1 MDLAVLKNDKNL
13 SFSSINKIVDDI
25 YNDNLN
31 FLLKKN
37 KNELER
43 KEIDQF
49 SYNIEALLNSLDE
62 EGLRL
67 HEERNKMKETF
78 QTIGFTNVIWAQQL
92 KNVKKSIKK
101 TEQYIEKKV
110 SGELFEDSHKTFEAI
125 KKDIDNL

>member
-78 QTIGFTNVIWAQQL
+78 QTIAQQL